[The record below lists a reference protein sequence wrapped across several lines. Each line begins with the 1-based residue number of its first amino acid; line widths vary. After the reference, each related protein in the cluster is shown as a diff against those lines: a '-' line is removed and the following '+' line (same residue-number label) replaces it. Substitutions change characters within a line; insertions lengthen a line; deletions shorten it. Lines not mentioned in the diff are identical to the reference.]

1 MLAWLPGGMWQI
13 VIFDPDFG
21 TLPRRTALAS
31 AENAEKH
38 KHIKRGVTI
47 MFLKFNMTFS
57 LTVIGNDIC
66 VAVGRGWAG
75 QAIIIKKK
83 QLTPVNIL
91 FSKFPVKKYLT

>member
-57 LTVIGNDIC
+57 LTVIGNDIFINC
-66 VAVGRGWAG
+66 WERLGWSSHNN
-75 QAIIIKKK
+75 QKK

-91 FSKFPVKKYLT
+91 FSKFSQNI